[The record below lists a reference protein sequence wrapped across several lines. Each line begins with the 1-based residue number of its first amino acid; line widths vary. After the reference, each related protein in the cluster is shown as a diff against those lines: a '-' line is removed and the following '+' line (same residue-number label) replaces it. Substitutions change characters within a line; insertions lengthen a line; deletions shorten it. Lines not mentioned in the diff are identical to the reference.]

1 MHIQT
6 HIKINRQ
13 MAILATIR
21 KLQFATR
28 RHLMCVHDMGGI
40 RNANRIMA
48 DMKQYVSK
56 TMYGKEYVYYL
67 NKEGHAMFG
76 NDGKVVSRGKLA
88 HALLRNE
95 AWLCLFCPDDWQVET
110 EIRYRKNGEKKKI
123 IPDVKF
129 RDEESIL
136 HAVEIDR
143 TQKMVVNDRKL
154 KCYEEFTKIY
164 KQKYKGKVPVIHFFT
179 ITKYREQKLEKLA
192 AKYDV
197 FVKVY
202 VIEEF

>member
-1 MHIQT
+1 MRMQT
-6 HIKINRQ
+6 HIQINRH

-40 RNANRIMA
+40 RNANRIMK
-48 DMKQYVSK
+48 DLSPYTSK
-56 TMYGKEYVYYL
+56 VIHNKEYVYYL
-67 NKEGHAMFG
+67 NQLGHKLFG
-76 NDGKVVSRGKLA
+76 EGKVVHHGKVA
-88 HALLRNE
+88 HAILRNE
-95 AWLCLFCPDDWQVET
+95 AWLHLYCPEEWQVET
-110 EIRYRKNGEKKKI
+110 EIRYIKDNKKKKI

-129 RDEESIL
+129 RDDDRIL

-143 TQKMVVNDRKL
+143 TQKMIVNDEKL

-164 KQKYKGKVPVIHFFT
+164 KQKYNGKVPVIHFFT
-179 ITKYREQKLEKLA
+179 ITKYREKRLEQLA

-197 FVKVY
+197 FMKVY
-202 VIEEF
+202 LFQEF

>member
-1 MHIQT
+1 MRMQT
-6 HIKINRQ
+6 HMQINRQ

-28 RHLMCVHDMGGI
+28 RHLMSVHEMGGI
-40 RNANRIMA
+40 RNANRIMK
-48 DMKQYVSK
+48 DLSSYTSK
-56 TMYGKEYVYYL
+56 ITHNKEYVYYL
-67 NKEGHAMFG
+67 NQSGHKLFGEGKAVHH
-76 NDGKVVSRGKLA
+76 SRVA
-88 HALLRNE
+88 HAILRNE
-95 AWLCLFCPDDWQVET
+95 AWLHLFCPDDWQIET
-110 EIRYRKNGEKKKI
+110 EIRYIKDDKKKKI

-129 RDEESIL
+129 RDDDKIL

-143 TQKMVVNDRKL
+143 TQKMVVNEDKL

-164 KQKYKGKVPVIHFFT
+164 KQKYNGKVPVIHFFT
-179 ITKYREQKLEKLA
+179 ITKYREKRLEQLA

-202 VIEEF
+202 VIQEI

>member
-1 MHIQT
+1 MRMQT
-6 HIKINRQ
+6 HMQINRQ

-28 RHLMCVHDMGGI
+28 RHLMSVHEMGGI
-40 RNANRIMA
+40 RNANRIMK
-48 DMKQYVSK
+48 DLSSYTSK
-56 TMYGKEYVYYL
+56 ITHNKEYVYYL
-67 NKEGHAMFG
+67 NQSGHRLFG
-76 NDGKVVSRGKLA
+76 EGKVVHHSRVA
-88 HALLRNE
+88 HAILRNE
-95 AWLCLFCPDDWQVET
+95 AWLHLFCPDDWQIET
-110 EIRYRKNGEKKKI
+110 EIRYIKDDKKKKI

-129 RDEESIL
+129 RDDDKIL

-143 TQKMVVNDRKL
+143 TQKMVVNEDKL

-164 KQKYKGKVPVIHFFT
+164 KQKYNGKMPVIHFFT
-179 ITKYREQKLEKLA
+179 ITKYREKRLEQLA

-202 VIEEF
+202 VIQEI

>member
-1 MHIQT
+1 MRMQT
-6 HIKINRQ
+6 HMQINRQ

-40 RNANRIMA
+40 RNANRIMK
-48 DMKQYVSK
+48 DLSTYTSK
-56 TMYGKEYVYYL
+56 IVHNKEYVYYL
-67 NKEGHAMFG
+67 NQLGHKLFG
-76 NDGKVVSRGKLA
+76 EGKVVHHSRVA
-88 HALLRNE
+88 HAILRNE
-95 AWLCLFCPDDWQVET
+95 AWLRLYCPDDWQVEA
-110 EIRYRKNGEKKKI
+110 EVRYIKDKKKKKI

-129 RDEESIL
+129 RDEEGIL

-143 TQKMVVNDRKL
+143 TQKMVVNDEKL

-179 ITKYREQKLEKLA
+179 ITKYREKKLEQLA
-192 AKYDV
+192 SKYNV

-202 VIEEF
+202 AIEEF